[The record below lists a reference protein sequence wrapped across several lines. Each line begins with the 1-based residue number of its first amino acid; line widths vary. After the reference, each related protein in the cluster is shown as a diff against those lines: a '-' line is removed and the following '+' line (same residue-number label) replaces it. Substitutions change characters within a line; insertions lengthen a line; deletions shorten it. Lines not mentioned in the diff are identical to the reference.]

1 MTRLYVWKRAKFA
14 RHRISLSIS
23 SYSSQ
28 TEIGF
33 VGAEA
38 GLLSSILGEPGSTK
52 SCEGHLGK
60 EEGGEEEG

>member
-1 MTRLYVWKRAKFA
+1 M
-14 RHRISLSIS
+14 
-23 SYSSQ
+23 
-28 TEIGF
+28 
-33 VGAEA
+33 GAEA